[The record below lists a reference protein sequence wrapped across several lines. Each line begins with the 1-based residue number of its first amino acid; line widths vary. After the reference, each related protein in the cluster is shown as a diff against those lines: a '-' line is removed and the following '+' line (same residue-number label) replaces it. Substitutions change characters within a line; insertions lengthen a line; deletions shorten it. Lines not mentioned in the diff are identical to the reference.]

1 MTVFPPLCNA
11 RRAGRAF
18 FVGAGEVEDAQ
29 FTTVTHVVSHIVYN
43 WLVIALKSCPDLVL
57 VLYAALLLYCSK
69 NPDVSA
75 IPLED
80 KDATRTEL
88 LVMNSGS
95 FWKLYLGCA
104 SSGLTCG

>member
-1 MTVFPPLCNA
+1 M
-11 RRAGRAF
+11 
-18 FVGAGEVEDAQ
+18 EDAQ
-29 FTTVTHVVSHIVYN
+29 LTRVSHVVSHTIYN
-43 WLVIALKSCPDLVL
+43 WLVIALKRTLQILCWSCVL
-57 VLYAALLLYCSK
+57 LFFITVRK

-75 IPLED
+75 IPLGD

-88 LVMNSGS
+88 LVTNSGS